1 MSDLDKSGRT
11 SGPSE
16 AADGITDEELIMEL
30 DNMLEEDGAEKSES
44 KITDEEA
51 LDMGLDQSEETIASV
66 GDDDVLDL
74 EDSMKPE
81 SIGLEH
87 KDLELSDEVLD
98 LGEDEIVEELSDADL
113 IEDDELLELED
124 LVSDE
129 SLQYDPMLSKSK
141 TDDLYIEDGSDLSA
155 DVVFDESD
163 LAHDYDDSFGD
174 EMGLEITSDVDLSDE
189 GLRYIDSS
197 VAAGVSVEQIE
208 AAVERVVT
216 RLFTDRIESLLSEV
230 IERVVREELSNLK
243 KSLTEE

>member
-1 MSDLDKSGRT
+1 M
-11 SGPSE
+11 
-16 AADGITDEELIMEL
+16 
-30 DNMLEEDGAEKSES
+30 
-44 KITDEEA
+44 
-51 LDMGLDQSEETIASV
+51 
-66 GDDDVLDL
+66 
-74 EDSMKPE
+74 
-81 SIGLEH
+81 EH